1 MLQCFSCSKLIS
13 QEFVVMAISD
23 SLLSEFDHEVATTRS
38 LLERIP
44 EAQATWKPHEKSMTL
59 GELSSHI
66 ANVPGWVI
74 STMTATELDLNPPG
88 GPAFVSPTF
97 NGTEALVNTFDENAK
112 GARAA
117 IAAASDGDMFV
128 DWALKNNGE
137 TLFSMPRIAVL
148 RTFIMNHLIHHRGQL
163 SVYLRLQ
170 DVPLPSIYGP
180 TADTPM

>member
-1 MLQCFSCSKLIS
+1 
-13 QEFVVMAISD
+13 MAIAD
-23 SLLSEFDHEVATTRS
+23 SLLPEFDHEVATTRS

-97 NGTEALVNTFDENAK
+97 DGTEALVKTFDENVK
-112 GARAA
+112 SARAA
-117 IAAASDGDMFV
+117 IASASDGDMFV
-128 DWALKNNGE
+128 DWSLKSNGE
-137 TLFSMPRIAVL
+137 TLLCMPRVAVL
-148 RTFIMNHLIHHRGQL
+148 RSFIMNHLIHHRGQL

>member
-1 MLQCFSCSKLIS
+1 
-13 QEFVVMAISD
+13 MAISD

-59 GELSSHI
+59 GELSAHI
-66 ANVPGWVI
+66 ASVPGWAT

-97 NGTEALVNTFDENAK
+97 NGTETLVNTFDENVK

-117 IAAASDGDMFV
+117 IAAASDG
-128 DWALKNNGE
+128 
-137 TLFSMPRIAVL
+137 
-148 RTFIMNHLIHHRGQL
+148 
-163 SVYLRLQ
+163 
-170 DVPLPSIYGP
+170 
-180 TADTPM
+180 